1 MTFSTSAHPLP
12 FYADGEAP
20 LEILVEKW
28 GTYLEMMERH
38 EKFILLGVIATSLA
52 YEDGESLDWHYK
64 YAPPLFH
71 VADCV
76 PVRIDEDIVAL
87 EQLSLD
93 NLLGLCE
100 ALVAQLRYTREVA
113 S

>member
-12 FYADGEAP
+12 FMQTGSATRDFGGE
-20 LEILVEKW
+20 W

-64 YAPPLFH
+64 YAPPRFH